1 MKKLPGFLRKHCGA
15 LLAGTLAAL
24 LSFALGWYGHADYT
38 AAQKEAD
45 IPVHL
50 TNMTRYASSLQNQ
63 QAIRRKADELE
74 HSIGPENRM
83 IIGMLRRHA
92 VQLQEDLSTLSPP
105 LHNTQPEV
113 NQYLLHLC
121 NYLLMTDYPDYA
133 ALDQLFIAV
142 WPLTET
148 GDGTPAEQL
157 KTLAENLTTEKGAA
171 AVDIVVPY

>member
-1 MKKLPGFLRKHCGA
+1 MKKMTDFLRRHCIA
-15 LLAGTLAAL
+15 LLVGTLVAL
-24 LSFALGWYGHADYT
+24 LTFGLGWYGHADYVRT
-38 AAQKEAD
+38 RQEAD

-63 QAIRRKADELE
+63 QEIRRKADELE
-74 HSIGPENRM
+74 HGIGLENRM
-83 IIGMLRRHA
+83 LLGMLRQHA
-92 VQLQEDLSTLSPP
+92 VQLQEDLFSLSPP

-133 ALDQLFIAV
+133 ALDELFVAV

-148 GDGTPAEQL
+148 GGGTLAEQL
-157 KTLAENLTTEKGAA
+157 ETLAENLTTEKGAA
-171 AVDIVVPY
+171 ATDIVIPY